1 MAIACTVKDYL
12 SQHRIAYEVLPHS
25 HTMTS
30 LGSAQ
35 AAGVDADRLAKAVV
49 LEDELGYL
57 MAVLPASHH
66 FKLGSLRN
74 QTGRHIQMARETE
87 MLDLFKDCAAGA
99 VPALGAAYGIETIWD
114 DSLQEQPDIYFEAG
128 DHEQLVHLSGK
139 QFLDLLGT
147 ARHGH
152 FSSRD

>member
-30 LGSAQ
+30 LGSGE
-35 AAGVDADRLAKAVV
+35 AAGVHADRLAKAVV

-66 FKLGSLRN
+66 LKLG
-74 QTGRHIQMARETE
+74 
-87 MLDLFKDCAAGA
+87 
-99 VPALGAAYGIETIWD
+99 
-114 DSLQEQPDIYFEAG
+114 SLQEQPDIYFEAG

-139 QFLDLLGT
+139 DRKSTRLN
-147 ARHGH
+147 
-152 FSSRD
+152 SSHQKISYAV

>member
-12 SQHRIAYEVLPHS
+12 NQHHIAYEVLPHS
-25 HTMTS
+25 H
-30 LGSAQ
+30 
-35 AAGVDADRLAKAVV
+35 
-49 LEDELGYL
+49 
-57 MAVLPASHH
+57 
-66 FKLGSLRN
+66 
-74 QTGRHIQMARETE
+74 MARETE

-152 FSSRD
+152 FSSRG